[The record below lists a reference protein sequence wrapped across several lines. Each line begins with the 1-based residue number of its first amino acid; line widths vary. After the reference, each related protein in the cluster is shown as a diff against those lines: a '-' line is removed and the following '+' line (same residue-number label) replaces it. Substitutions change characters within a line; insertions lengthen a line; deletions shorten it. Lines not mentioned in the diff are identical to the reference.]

1 VGTNTRIALTFGR
14 RQAMLT
20 AVLTGAAI
28 LLFRSWLEA
37 DMARHMLIEFPL
49 LLVAGLGTAKALP
62 ERAVAL
68 IMRSNQ
74 LGLAGFT
81 FVSLTAAYWMIPAA
95 LDQALSS
102 GPAAVAKYTSFLA
115 AGILVPVSFQAAPLA
130 MQAFFVGNWVW
141 MTATVGLLY
150 QNAPQQLCV
159 NYLIGTQLNT
169 GEGLVAAAVAIAAL
183 WCVYAVP
190 AYLESRRDCASC

>member
-1 VGTNTRIALTFGR
+1 VGTNTRITLTFGR
-14 RQAMLT
+14 RQALLA
-20 AVLTGAAI
+20 AVLAGATM
-28 LLFRSWLEA
+28 LLFRRWLEA

-49 LLVAGLGTAKALP
+49 LLVAGLGAAKALP

-68 IMRSNQ
+68 IMRSNR

-95 LDQALSS
+95 LDHALLS
-102 GPAAVAKYTSFLA
+102 GPAAAAKYTSFLV
-115 AGILVPVSFQAAPLA
+115 AGMLLPVSFQAAPLA

-159 NYLIGTQLNT
+159 NYLIGTQLSA
-169 GEGLVAAAVAIAAL
+169 GEGLVAAAVAIAGL

-190 AYLESRRDCASC
+190 AYLAMTR

>member
-1 VGTNTRIALTFGR
+1 VIRGEGEARLLHHVLELPTSAGSRTLNTAAGSGH
-14 RQAMLT
+14 
-20 AVLTGAAI
+20 GAAHAH
-28 LLFRSWLEA
+28 R
-37 DMARHMLIEFPL
+37 FPL
-49 LLVAGLGTAKALP
+49 LLVAGLRTAKALP

-68 IMRSNQ
+68 IMRSNR

-81 FVSLTAAYWMIPAA
+81 FVSLTAAYWMIPVA
-95 LDQALSS
+95 LDQALLS
-102 GPAAVAKYTSFLA
+102 GPAAAAKYTSFLA
-115 AGILVPVSFQAAPLA
+115 AGMLLPVSFPAAPLA

-159 NYLIGTQLNT
+159 NYLIGTQLSA
-169 GEGLVAAAVAIAAL
+169 GEGLVAAAVAIAGL

-190 AYLESRRDCASC
+190 AYLDMTR

>member
-1 VGTNTRIALTFGR
+1 MGT
-14 RQAMLT
+14 
-20 AVLTGAAI
+20 VI
-28 LLFRSWLEA
+28 LLLRSWLEA

-49 LLVAGLGTAKALP
+49 LLVAGLATAKALP
-62 ERAVAL
+62 ERTVAL
-68 IMRSNQ
+68 IRRSNQ
-74 LGLAGFT
+74 LGLAGFAL
-81 FVSLTAAYWMIPAA
+81 VSLTSAYWMIPVA

-102 GPAAVAKYTSFLA
+102 GPAAAAKYASFLA
-115 AGILVPVSFQAAPLA
+115 AGMLLPVSFRAAPLA
-130 MQAFFVGNWVW
+130 LQAFFVGNWVW

-150 QNAPQQLCV
+150 QSTPQQLCV

-169 GEGLVAAAVAIAAL
+169 GEGLVAAAVAIAGL

>member
-1 VGTNTRIALTFGR
+1 VGTNTTRITLTLGR
-14 RQAMLT
+14 RQAMLA

-28 LLFRSWLEA
+28 LLFRNWLEA

-81 FVSLTAAYWMIPAA
+81 FVSLTAAYWM
-95 LDQALSS
+95 
-102 GPAAVAKYTSFLA
+102 
-115 AGILVPVSFQAAPLA
+115 
-130 MQAFFVGNWVW
+130 
-141 MTATVGLLY
+141 TATVGLLY

-159 NYLIGTQLNT
+159 NYLIGTQLSA

-190 AYLESRRDCASC
+190 AYLDMTRCCRRHGNPREDL

>member
-1 VGTNTRIALTFGR
+1 
-14 RQAMLT
+14 MLA

-28 LLFRSWLEA
+28 LSLRSWMEA

-49 LLVAGLGTAKALP
+49 LLIGGLVMAKALP

-74 LGLAGFT
+74 WGLAGFT
-81 FVSLTAAYWMIPAA
+81 FVSLAAVYWMIPAA

-102 GPAAVAKYTSFLA
+102 GPAAAAKYTSFLA
-115 AGILVPVSFQAAPLA
+115 AGMLLPVSFQAAPLA
-130 MQAFFVGNWVW
+130 MQAFFVGNWAW

-150 QNAPQQLCV
+150 QSTPQQLCV
-159 NYLIGTQLNT
+159 NYLIGTQLSA
-169 GEGLVAAAVAIAAL
+169 GEGLVAAAVAIVAL
-183 WCVYAVP
+183 WCLYAVP
-190 AYLESRRDCASC
+190 AYLDMTR

>member
-1 VGTNTRIALTFGR
+1 MGTNTKRITLTLDR
-14 RQAMLT
+14 RQALL
-20 AVLTGAAI
+20 AGVLVGVAI

-49 LLVAGLGTAKALP
+49 LLVAGVGTAKALP

-68 IMRSNQ
+68 IMRANQ

-81 FVSLTAAYWMIPAA
+81 FVSLIAAYWMIPVA
-95 LDQALSS
+95 LDQALLS
-102 GPAAVAKYTSFLA
+102 GPTAAAKYTSFLA
-115 AGILVPVSFQAAPLA
+115 AGMLLPVSFPAAPLA

-150 QNAPQQLCV
+150 QNTPQQLCV
-159 NYLIGTQLNT
+159 NYLIGTQLSA
-169 GEGLVAAAVAIAAL
+169 GEGLVAAAGVSAAL
-183 WCVYAVP
+183 WWGEAVP
-190 AYLESRRDCASC
+190 AYLDMTR

>member
-1 VGTNTRIALTFGR
+1 VGTNTTRITLTLGR
-14 RQAMLT
+14 RQAML
-20 AVLTGAAI
+20 AALISGAAI
-28 LLFRSWLEA
+28 LSSRSWLEA

-49 LLVAGLGTAKALP
+49 LLIAGLATAKALP

-68 IMRSNQ
+68 IMRFNQ

-81 FVSLTAAYWMIPAA
+81 FVSLTAAYWMIPVA
-95 LDQALSS
+95 LDQALLSA
-102 GPAAVAKYTSFLA
+102 PAAAAKYTSFLA
-115 AGILVPVSFQAAPLA
+115 AGMLLPFSFQAAPLA

-150 QNAPQQLCV
+150 QNTPQQLCV
-159 NYLIGTQLNT
+159 NYLFGTQLAA
-169 GEGLVAAAVAIAAL
+169 GEGLVAAAIAIAAL

-190 AYLESRRDCASC
+190 AYLDMNR

>member
-1 VGTNTRIALTFGR
+1 VGTHTRIPLTLGR
-14 RQAMLT
+14 RPALL
-20 AVLTGAAI
+20 AVVLTGAAI

-49 LLVAGLGTAKALP
+49 LLVAGLVIAKALP
-62 ERAVAL
+62 ERTVAL
-68 IMRSNQ
+68 IMRYNH
-74 LGLAGFT
+74 LGLAGLI
-81 FVSLTAAYWMIPAA
+81 FVSLTTAYWMIPVA

-102 GPAAVAKYTSFLA
+102 GPAAAAKYATFLA
-115 AGILVPVSFQAAPLA
+115 AGMLLPVSFQAAPLA

-150 QNAPQQLCV
+150 QSTPQQLCV
-159 NYLIGTQLNT
+159 NYLIGTQLST
-169 GEGLVAAAVAIAAL
+169 GEGLIAAAVAIAGL

-190 AYLESRRDCASC
+190 AYLDMNR

>member
-1 VGTNTRIALTFGR
+1 VGTNTRIALTLGR

-81 FVSLTAAYWMIPAA
+81 FVSLTAAYWMIPVA

-102 GPAAVAKYTSFLA
+102 EPAAVAKYTSFLA
-115 AGILVPVSFQAAPLA
+115 AGMLLPVSFQAAPLA

>member
-1 VGTNTRIALTFGR
+1 VGTNTTRTPLTLGR
-14 RQAMLT
+14 RQALLA
-20 AVLTGAAI
+20 AVLSGAVI

-62 ERAVAL
+62 ERAVAFM
-68 IMRSNQ
+68 MRFNR

-81 FVSLTAAYWMIPAA
+81 FVSLTAAYWMIPVT
-95 LDQALSS
+95 LDQALLS
-102 GPAAVAKYTSFLA
+102 GPAAAAKYTSLLA
-115 AGILVPVSFQAAPLA
+115 AGMLLPVSFPAAPLA
-130 MQAFFVGNWVW
+130 MQTFFVGNWVW

-159 NYLIGTQLNT
+159 NYLIGTQLSA
-169 GEGLVAAAVAIAAL
+169 GEGLVAAAVAIAGL

-190 AYLESRRDCASC
+190 AYLDMTR

>member
-1 VGTNTRIALTFGR
+1 MGTNTTRITLTLSR
-14 RQAMLT
+14 RQAML
-20 AVLTGAAI
+20 AGVLTGTVI

-37 DMARHMLIEFPL
+37 DMARHMLVEFPL
-49 LLVAGLGTAKALP
+49 LLVAGLATAKALP
-62 ERAVAL
+62 ERTVAL
-68 IMRSNQ
+68 ILRSNQ

-102 GPAAVAKYTSFLA
+102 GPAAAAKYASFLA
-115 AGILVPVSFQAAPLA
+115 AGMLLPVSFQAAPLA

-150 QNAPQQLCV
+150 QNTPQQLCV
-159 NYLIGTQLNT
+159 NYLIGTQLST
-169 GEGLVAAAVAIAAL
+169 GEGLVAAAVAIAVL

-190 AYLESRRDCASC
+190 VYLDMNPNM

>member
-1 VGTNTRIALTFGR
+1 
-14 RQAMLT
+14 ML
-20 AVLTGAAI
+20 AGVLTGTVI

-37 DMARHMLIEFPL
+37 DMARHMLVEFPL
-49 LLVAGLGTAKALP
+49 LLVAGLASAKALP
-62 ERAVAL
+62 ERTVAL
-68 IMRSNQ
+68 ITRSNQ

-81 FVSLTAAYWMIPAA
+81 FVSLTAAYWMIPVA

-102 GPAAVAKYTSFLA
+102 GPAAAAKYASFLA
-115 AGILVPVSFQAAPLA
+115 AGMLLPVSFQAAPLA

-150 QNAPQQLCV
+150 QSTPQQLCV
-159 NYLIGTQLNT
+159 NYLIGTQLST
-169 GEGLVAAAVAIAAL
+169 GEGLVAAAVAIAVL

-190 AYLESRRDCASC
+190 VYLDMNPNM

>member
-1 VGTNTRIALTFGR
+1 MGTHTTRITLTLSR
-14 RQAMLT
+14 RQAML
-20 AVLTGAAI
+20 AGVLTGTVI

-37 DMARHMLIEFPL
+37 DMARHMLVEFPL
-49 LLVAGLGTAKALP
+49 LLVAGLATAKALP
-62 ERAVAL
+62 ERTVAL
-68 IMRSNQ
+68 ILRSNQ

-102 GPAAVAKYTSFLA
+102 GPAAAAKYASFLA
-115 AGILVPVSFQAAPLA
+115 AGMLLPVSFQAAPLA

-150 QNAPQQLCV
+150 QSTPQQLCV
-159 NYLIGTQLNT
+159 NYLIGTQLST
-169 GEGLVAAAVAIAAL
+169 GEGLVAAAVAIAVL

-190 AYLESRRDCASC
+190 VYLDMNPNM

>member
-1 VGTNTRIALTFGR
+1 MGTNTRITLTFGR
-14 RQAMLT
+14 RQAVLA
-20 AVLTGAAI
+20 AVLAGAAI
-28 LLFRSWLEA
+28 LLFRRWLEA

-49 LLVAGLGTAKALP
+49 LLVAGVATAKALP
-62 ERAVAL
+62 DRAVAL
-68 IMRSNQ
+68 IMRANQ

-81 FVSLTAAYWMIPAA
+81 FVSLTAAYWMIPVA
-95 LDQALSS
+95 LDQALLS
-102 GPAAVAKYTSFLA
+102 GPTAAAKYTSFLA
-115 AGILVPVSFQAAPLA
+115 AGMLLPVSFQAAPLA

-150 QNAPQQLCV
+150 QNAPQQLRV
-159 NYLIGTQLNT
+159 NYLIGTQLSA

-190 AYLESRRDCASC
+190 AYLGMTR

>member
-1 VGTNTRIALTFGR
+1 VGTNTTRITLTLSR
-14 RQAMLT
+14 RQAMLA
-20 AVLTGAAI
+20 AVLAGAAI
-28 LLFRSWLEA
+28 LLFRRRLEA

-49 LLVAGLGTAKALP
+49 LLVAGVATAKALP
-62 ERAVAL
+62 ERTVAL

-81 FVSLTAAYWMIPAA
+81 FVSLSAAYWMIPVA

-102 GPAAVAKYTSFLA
+102 WPAAAAKYTSFLA
-115 AGILVPVSFQAAPLA
+115 AGMLLPVSFPAAPLA

-150 QNAPQQLCV
+150 QSTPQQLCV
-159 NYLIGTQLNT
+159 NYLIGTQLST
-169 GEGLVAAAVAIAAL
+169 GEGLVAAAVAIAGL

-190 AYLESRRDCASC
+190 TYLDMNANM